1 MPKYAFL
8 LVLSLAS
15 CGIDREINSI
25 SSVDEGVL
33 KTYQELPEQNR
44 LQISN
49 RDEPGE
55 PLILCLTF
63 VDKSSGNPLPDQ
75 RVHFYHTDTS
85 GEYNPSVANDESTA
99 RLSGSAI
106 TNSKGQILVQ
116 TILPGDYGSSADN
129 RHIHTTVFGA
139 RPEAYDIHFKQ
150 YTGVM
155 GRNFI
160 DGSDQHFLADL
171 KRNSNGSLITFLS
184 IEVKSPY

>member
-1 MPKYAFL
+1 MQ
-8 LVLSLAS
+8 
-15 CGIDREINSI
+15 ITNS
-25 SSVDEGVL
+25 
-33 KTYQELPEQNR
+33 
-44 LQISN
+44 
-49 RDEPGE
+49 DEPGE
-55 PLILCLTF
+55 SLILCLTF
-63 VDKSSGNPLPDQ
+63 VEKDSGNPLSDQ
-75 RVHFYHTDTS
+75 RVHFYHTNTN

-99 RLSGSAI
+99 RLGGSAM

-150 YTGVM
+150 YTEGL

-171 KRNSNGSLITFLS
+171 KRNSEGALITFLS
-184 IEVKSPY
+184 IEVKGR